1 MEPINLIFDETNEY
15 NEIAKRYILN
25 NMRDYLQCFITIMAY
40 NLMWTQDGE
49 LKILNLTDDRLDH
62 LRIIHKNHIDEW
74 LNGYLK
80 WYSNSVEEQETEGN
94 GYVYNGWI
102 GFHIDMFPLRTFVGY
117 KHPTPSIL
125 GQSVVNSSIDD
136 NRCLQ

>member
-49 LKILNLTDDRLDH
+49 LKIFNITDDQLGH
-62 LRIIHKNHIDEW
+62 LRIVHRDRIDEW
-74 LNGYLK
+74 LEDYLK
-80 WYSNSVEEQETEGN
+80 WYKKCSGGTGN
-94 GYVYNGWI
+94 
-102 GFHIDMFPLRTFVGY
+102 
-117 KHPTPSIL
+117 
-125 GQSVVNSSIDD
+125 
-136 NRCLQ
+136 